1 MRAMVFNFSILLY
14 LSAIGNLMAQEDCVL
29 GVGITKDETIIGVF
43 QLNEE
48 QAEQVTNYSAELKY
62 RNEILNN
69 QAENIMKR
77 HPQSTVAELKVLA
90 VKYNVIR
97 DSMERIQRMI
107 DMRTLKLFN
116 KKQYTRY
123 LELCGEAF
131 RQPLRVIPM
140 SYRDSI
146 PQE

>member
-1 MRAMVFNFSILLY
+1 MKAMVFNFSILLY

-29 GVGITKDETIIGVF
+29 GVGITKNETIIEVF
-43 QLNEE
+43 QLNQE
-48 QAEQVTNYSAELKY
+48 QAEQMTNFSAELKY

-69 QAENIMKR
+69 QAKNMMKR
-77 HPQSTVAELKVLA
+77 HPQGTVAELTVLA
-90 VKYNVIR
+90 EKYNVIR

-116 KKQYTRY
+116 KKQYERY
-123 LELCGEAF
+123 LVLCDEAF

-140 SYRDSI
+140 RYRDSI

>member
-1 MRAMVFNFSILLY
+1 MKAMVFNFSILLY

-29 GVGITKDETIIGVF
+29 GVGITKNKTIIEVF

-69 QAENIMKR
+69 QSKNIMKR

-90 VKYNVIR
+90 EKYNVIR
-97 DSMERIQRMI
+97 DSMESIQRMI

-131 RQPLRVIPM
+131 RQPFRVIPM

>member
-1 MRAMVFNFSILLY
+1 
-14 LSAIGNLMAQEDCVL
+14 
-29 GVGITKDETIIGVF
+29 
-43 QLNEE
+43 
-48 QAEQVTNYSAELKY
+48 
-62 RNEILNN
+62 
-69 QAENIMKR
+69 MKR
-77 HPQSTVAELKVLA
+77 HPQRTVAELTVLA
-90 VKYNVIR
+90 ENYNVIR

-116 KKQYTRY
+116 KKQYERY

-140 SYRDSI
+140 RYRDSI